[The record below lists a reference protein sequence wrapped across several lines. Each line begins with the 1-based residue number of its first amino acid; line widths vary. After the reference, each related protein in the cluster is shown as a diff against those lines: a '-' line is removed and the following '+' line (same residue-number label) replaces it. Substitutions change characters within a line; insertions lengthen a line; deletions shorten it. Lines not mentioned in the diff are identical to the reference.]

1 MQVTLPIKTP
11 FVLHGRGAL
20 EHLKSFREKKIMIV
34 TDAVGRQIF
43 GDKLV
48 EYLAGKE
55 VTFFDEVEPNPGLG
69 VMNRAG
75 DLAKDFRPDLILGMG
90 GGSAL
95 DTAKGA
101 YFLYGQ
107 PTMKLTE
114 VQYYVD
120 YGLSSRSRLVLIPTT
135 SGTGSESS
143 AGCVFTLE
151 STGMKIDVISADLIP
166 AAIIADPELT
176 LSMPKGLTIASGVDA
191 LAQAIESSS
200 SIFINDFLLA
210 LNLSA
215 IKTLIRYLPLAAG
228 DGAKDIAVREKVHYA
243 ASMVGMAMGNVS
255 LGIGHACGHAIG
267 ANFNYPHGLTVGVT
281 LSGFIE
287 YNRAQRKAIYNE
299 ILESCF
305 QITGEAEPAAKLSSL
320 VKEFLQKLGA
330 PTSAAELGI
339 SRKDWDGNFEKMVK
353 FATADTCLRT
363 TPRQPAEGEVAKLLQ
378 YAYDGKTVDF

>member
-11 FVLHGRGAL
+11 FVLHGTGAL
-20 EHLKSFREKKIMIV
+20 AHLKNFKEKKILIV
-34 TDAVGRQIF
+34 TDAMGRKIF

-48 EYLAGKE
+48 SCLAGKE
-55 VTFFDEVEPNPGLG
+55 VVFFDEVEPNPSLS
-69 VMNRAG
+69 VMNKAG
-75 DLAKDFRPDLILGMG
+75 DLAKSFQPEAIIGIG

-114 VQYYVD
+114 VEYYVD
-120 YGLSSRSRLVLIPTT
+120 YRLSSKSKLVLIPTT

-151 STGMKIDVISADLIP
+151 SSGMKIDVISADFIP
-166 AAIIADPELT
+166 GVIIADPELT
-176 LSMPKGLTIASGVDA
+176 LSMPRGLTIASGVDA

-215 IKTLIRYLPLAAG
+215 IKTIIKYLPLAAG
-228 DGAKDIAVREKVHYA
+228 QGANDIAVRAKMHYA

-255 LGIGHACGHAIG
+255 LAIGHAIGHAIG
-267 ANFNYPHGLTVGVT
+267 AVFPYPHGLTVAVALPGH
-281 LSGFIE
+281 IE
-287 YNRAQRKAIYNE
+287 YNRVERKAIFNE
-299 ILESCF
+299 ILESSF
-305 QITGEAEPAAKLSSL
+305 NIQGEADPAARLAHL
-320 VKEFLQKLGA
+320 IREFLTSLGV
-330 PTSAAELGI
+330 PTSARELGI
-339 SRKDWDGNFEKMVK
+339 TQEDWDANFPKLVK
-353 FATADTCLRT
+353 FASMDTCLRT
-363 TPRQPAEGEVAKLLQ
+363 TPRPPAEGDIAKLLT
-378 YAYDGKTVDF
+378 YVYEGKAIDF

>member
-1 MQVTLPIKTP
+1 MQITLPIKTP

-20 EHLKSFREKKIMIV
+20 EHLKNFKEKKVLIV
-34 TDAVGRQIF
+34 TDRVARNIF

-55 VTFFDEVEPNPGLG
+55 VVFFDEVEPNPRLSI
-69 VMNRAG
+69 MNKAG
-75 DLAKDFRPDLILGMG
+75 DLAKSFKPDLILGIG

-120 YGLSSRSRLVLIPTT
+120 YFLASKSKLVLIPTT

-151 STGMKIDVISADLIP
+151 ATGMKIDIISADLIP
-166 AAIIADPELT
+166 AAIIVDPELT

-200 SIFINDFLLA
+200 SIFINDFLLS

-215 IKTLIRYLPLAAG
+215 IKTLIKYLSLAAG
-228 DGAKDIAVREKVHYA
+228 DGANDIAVREKVHYA

-255 LGIGHACGHAIG
+255 LAIGHACGHAVG
-267 ANFNYPHGLTVGVT
+267 AVFPFPHGITVGVM
-281 LSGFIE
+281 LPYNIE
-287 YNRAQRKAIYNE
+287 YNRAQRKAIYSE
-299 ILESCF
+299 ILESSF
-305 QITGEAEPAAKLSSL
+305 NITGEADPAAKLASL
-320 VKEFLQKLGA
+320 IREFLTRLNVPITIKGM
-330 PTSAAELGI
+330 GI
-339 SRKDWDGNFEKMVK
+339 SQADWEKNFEKIVK
-353 FATADTCLRT
+353 FASADTCMRT
-363 TPRQPAEGEVAKLLQ
+363 TPRQPVDGEMAKLLQ
-378 YAYDGKTVDF
+378 YAYEGKTIDF